1 MRCVCRF
8 TQGLIN
14 TLCCVIIRCCLSV
27 ALSLVK
33 GSPFPSQAKTLAQA
47 GRIGELGDPAMDSI
61 PKDEL
66 FQVAEVAFQCVR
78 RAAGQ
83 RPKMSQVMALLE
95 QIEKKESRID
105 MSNVSGSLDDEP
117 PDYGVAQDPLDS
129 YPSQTHLFAELVN
142 GGDIIADRSVE
153 NEDTKDSRKPGHD
166 ERRRTPADIYRSM

>member
-1 MRCVCRF
+1 M
-8 TQGLIN
+8 
-14 TLCCVIIRCCLSV
+14 
-27 ALSLVK
+27 

-153 NEDTKDSRKPGHD
+153 NEDTEDSRKPGHD
-166 ERRRTPADIYRSM
+166 EKRRTPADIYRSM